1 MLGYFGAACVLGIA
15 AIGSAIGIGIAGQA
29 AIGAW
34 KRCYMN
40 NKPAPFILTVFA
52 GAPLTQTIYGFLL
65 MQTMIGK
72 VAEGAMK
79 DGAALALGI
88 FSGLAMAV
96 SAISQGKAG
105 EPVTQA
111 TLKVVG
117 SFHGLSRERSDARK
131 YPAIDPLDSWSKYKS
146 VIREDWVAFARR
158 ALARGTEV
166 NQMMK
171 VVGEEGTSTEDY
183 IAYLKSDFLDA
194 VYFQQNSFDA
204 VDSACVVER
213 QAYIFKKIVEILGT
227 NFALTNKDDARDY
240 FNKLRQTFLDW
251 NYTEWQSS
259 EFKKIEDDLN
269 KLYASCEGKLTAE

>member
-1 MLGYFGAACVLGIA
+1 A

-72 VAEGAMK
+72 VAEGAMQ

-105 EPVTQA
+105 AAGSDALGETGKGFSQYIM
-111 TLKVVG
+111 VVG
-117 SFHGLSRERSDARK
+117 LCETVALFAMVFSFL
-131 YPAIDPLDSWSKYKS
+131 
-146 VIREDWVAFARR
+146 
-158 ALARGTEV
+158 
-166 NQMMK
+166 
-171 VVGEEGTSTEDY
+171 VG
-183 IAYLKSDFLDA
+183 
-194 VYFQQNSFDA
+194 
-204 VDSACVVER
+204 
-213 QAYIFKKIVEILGT
+213 
-227 NFALTNKDDARDY
+227 
-240 FNKLRQTFLDW
+240 
-251 NYTEWQSS
+251 
-259 EFKKIEDDLN
+259 
-269 KLYASCEGKLTAE
+269 